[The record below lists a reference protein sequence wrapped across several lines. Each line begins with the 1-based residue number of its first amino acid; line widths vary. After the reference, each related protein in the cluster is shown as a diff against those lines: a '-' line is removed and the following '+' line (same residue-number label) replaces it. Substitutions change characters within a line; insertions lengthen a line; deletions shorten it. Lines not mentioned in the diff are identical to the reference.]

1 MISFNDLVKIYAEKA
16 QSLFSHG
23 EADEPISGERIKIDR
38 DHLRQTAMQPH
49 EWHNAVLKLVASY
62 VSKKNG

>member
-38 DHLRQTAMQPH
+38 DHLQQTAMQPH
-49 EWHNAVLKLVASY
+49 E
-62 VSKKNG
+62 